1 MFVRTS
7 RVKRFLRGCHRMRT
21 RYRQIVENIER
32 GWRKR
37 YDTKRR
43 ELERAFAKERE
54 SLQECI
60 RRMSTIDLESYGQM
74 RFGVRL
80 TFDERMMRM
89 FDPGCEKDLIRFWA
103 QDVGHM
109 LEREIA
115 TLNFARFA
123 ELEHERQD
131 KEMKQRYGNS
141 PLSRR
146 GAAAQR
152 DSEGPA

>member
-7 RVKRFLRGCHRMRT
+7 RVKRFLRGCHRMRA

-54 SLQECI
+54 LLQKCI
-60 RRMSTIDLESYGQM
+60 RRCSTIDPEAYGHM

-80 TFDERMMRM
+80 TFDERMFTM
-89 FDPGCEKDLIRFWA
+89 FDPGREKDLIRFWA
-103 QDVGHM
+103 EDVAHM
-109 LEREIA
+109 LEREIMQ
-115 TLNFARFA
+115 LNFARFR
-123 ELEHERQD
+123 ELEHEREEKEFRD
-131 KEMKQRYGNS
+131 KHRHS
-141 PLSRR
+141 PLF
-146 GAAAQR
+146 
-152 DSEGPA
+152 P